1 MRLFVVLAAWA
12 ALLPGLA
19 LAAAPLRVC
28 LLTHEGALADKAKGV
43 GFDVDV
49 GRAVAAQMGRAFV
62 PIWIENQAKMTD
74 VDDSDLPLMPLAK
87 GKCDAVPSVP
97 GPEALDEDLKPYV
110 TLSRPYY
117 GAGFEMVGPKGTS
130 ANLNDLHGKK
140 VSVQSVTVAHLVAVA
155 LGLDWSAQPTP
166 AEQIA
171 ALDSHVVDAAIVW
184 GPTLGEFKRAPVAG
198 YTPPSILRWNES
210 FATRT
215 SDAETTK
222 AVDAALA
229 ALMDD
234 GKIAAL
240 QKANGI
246 PPRAPFAKTF
256 DPGALR
262 MLQLEGA
269 AARVQMV
276 SDKTGAPPIA
286 TGAAANPGKTAAAA
300 EPAPAPVAA
309 SAEGVSPAVKYEKDP
324 AAVHRGKLIY
334 TGTCGAYCHPA
345 SPEAATDAPYLFD
358 CAWKDGGTDEQI
370 HYTITHGVKG
380 TRMVSFAGALS
391 DEDIWKVIAFL
402 RTDSKC
408 KAQTAK

>member
-1 MRLFVVLAAWA
+1 MRLFVILAAWA

-19 LAAAPLRVC
+19 SAAAPLRVC
-28 LLTHEGALADKAKGV
+28 LLAHEGALADKAKGA

-49 GRAVAAQMGRAFV
+49 GRAVAEQMGRAFV
-62 PIWIENQAKMTD
+62 PVWIENEVKMTE

-87 GKCDAVPSVP
+87 DKCDAVPSVP
-97 GPEALDEDLKPYV
+97 GREAIDGELKDYV

-117 GAGFEMVGPKGTS
+117 GAGFEMVGPKGTT
-130 ANLNDLHGKK
+130 ANLNDLRGKK

-171 ALDSHVVDAAIVW
+171 ALDSHAVDAAIVW

-198 YTPPSILRWNES
+198 YTPPTILRWNES

-215 SDAETTK
+215 FDAETTK

-229 ALMDD
+229 ALVDN

-262 MLQLEGA
+262 MLQLQGA
-269 AARVQMV
+269 AARVQLA
-276 SDKTGAPPIA
+276 SDKV
-286 TGAAANPGKTAAAA
+286 AAKPAETDATAAKKAA
-300 EPAPAPVAA
+300 EPAPAAA
-309 SAEGVSPAVKYEKDP
+309 AAPADGASPAAKYEKDA

-370 HYTITHGVKG
+370 HHTITHGVKG

-402 RTDSKC
+402 RADSKC
-408 KAQTAK
+408 KAPAAK

>member
-49 GRAVAAQMGRAFV
+49 GRAVAEQMGRAFV

-97 GPEALDEDLKPYV
+97 GPEALDDDLKPYV

-130 ANLNDLHGKK
+130 ADLNDLHGKK

-171 ALDSHVVDAAIVW
+171 ALDNHAVDAAIVW
-184 GPTLGEFKRAPVAG
+184 GPALGEFKRAPVAG
-198 YTPPSILRWNES
+198 YTPPTILRWNES

-229 ALMDD
+229 VLMDN

-246 PPRAPFAKTF
+246 PPRTPFAKTF

-276 SDKTGAPPIA
+276 SDKVEAKPAA
-286 TGAAANPGKTAAAA
+286 TGADTAKKAA
-300 EPAPAPVAA
+300 EPAPAAA
-309 SAEGVSPAVKYEKDP
+309 TEAAEDASPAVKYEKDP

-345 SPEAATDAPYLFD
+345 SPAAATDAPYLFD
-358 CAWKDGGTDEQI
+358 CDWKDGGTDEQI
-370 HYTITHGVKG
+370 HHTITHGVKG

-402 RTDSKC
+402 RADSKC
-408 KAQTAK
+408 TTQKAK

>member
-1 MRLFVVLAAWA
+1 MHLFVVLAACA
-12 ALLPGLA
+12 ALLPGVGA
-19 LAAAPLRVC
+19 AAAPLRVC
-28 LLTHEGALADKAKGV
+28 LLSHEGAMSDKAKDG

-49 GRAVAAQMGRAFV
+49 GRALATQMGRTFV
-62 PIWIENQAKMTD
+62 PVWIENEVKMTE

-97 GPEALDEDLKPYV
+97 GPEALDDDLKPYV

-130 ANLNDLHGKK
+130 ANLNDLRGKK

-155 LGLDWSAQPTP
+155 LGLNWSAQPTP
-166 AEQIA
+166 GEQIA
-171 ALDSHVVDAAIVW
+171 TLDSHAVDAAIVW
-184 GPTLGEFKRAPVAG
+184 GPTLGEFKRAPVHD
-198 YTPPSILRWNES
+198 YTPPAILRWNES

-222 AVDAALA
+222 AVDEALA
-229 ALMDD
+229 ALMAD

-240 QKANGI
+240 QKAAGI
-246 PPRAPFAKTF
+246 PPHAPFAKTF

-262 MLQLEGA
+262 MLQLQGA
-269 AARVQMV
+269 AARVQLA
-276 SDKTGAPPIA
+276 SDKVEAEPAGTD
-286 TGAAANPGKTAAAA
+286 AAAAKTAAAA
-300 EPAPAPVAA
+300 PPPASAPAETA
-309 SAEGVSPAVKYEKDP
+309 SPAAKYEKDP

-358 CAWKDGGTDEQI
+358 CDWKDGGTDEQI
-370 HYTITHGVKG
+370 HHTITHGVKG

-402 RTDSKC
+402 RADSKC
-408 KAQTAK
+408 TAQKAK